1 MLQQSC
7 HLLPTPQPR
16 LETRSP
22 PCKLETQSW
31 SHPKMAMQY
40 GGRGCHWPLSS
51 HAINRFQFLGCGF
64 TTSCRPRQRE
74 CKFTSI
80 LGPHVFHVVALE
92 PFLWPSKRAASLIL
106 LRYAM
111 ELVNGLVNWFKWIE
125 NGNPRFQ
132 ACLMVKP
139 TCSTF
144 FLA

>member
-7 HLLPTPQPR
+7 HLLPTPQPW

-31 SHPKMAMQY
+31 SHPIL
-40 GGRGCHWPLSS
+40 GCRWLCSMEAGAS
-51 HAINRFQFLGCGF
+51 RAIKHFQFLGYGF

-111 ELVNGLVNWFKWIE
+111 ELVNGLVNWLKWIE

-144 FLA
+144 YLA